1 MGKAAEGERNLSYQG
16 ITFVTLDGA
25 SRLLNTSC
33 DIAEVGQLLFPILVG
48 WVPPFEETLDWLH
61 FVYTADRTGDYMA
74 PASTVLVPSQCW
86 KNTLSFPR
94 SGGTSCAAS
103 QEHTLR
109 LQLHVTP
116 SGLTT

>member
-33 DIAEVGQLLFPILVG
+33 DIGEVGQLLFPILVG

-74 PASTVLVPSQCW
+74 PASMVLVQSAVLEGDP
-86 KNTLSFPR
+86 LFP
-94 SGGTSCAAS
+94 
-103 QEHTLR
+103 EI
-109 LQLHVTP
+109 
-116 SGLTT
+116 